1 MLYSAVRH
9 RESLSRRDSLSPSL
23 QDLPT
28 AFNTPEIQIPTEED
42 GNKAVIAAFQKE
54 CRFPDADSV
63 ITIDGVCVEW
73 KDGYALARASNTTP
87 VVVVRFVGDT
97 KDSLEHIWQCFTA
110 EMLRVDS
117 ALKIQ

>member
-1 MLYSAVRH
+1 MRQLEILSRI
-9 RESLSRRDSLSPSL
+9 ESLSPIL
-23 QDLPT
+23 QELPN
-28 AFNTPEIQIPTEED
+28 AVNTPEIQIPTEEG
-42 GNKAVIAAFQKE
+42 GNKAFIAAFQKE

-97 KDSLEHIWQCFTA
+97 KESLEHIWQCFTV